1 MKITNA
7 DPRYPILIMGLADSP
22 VQRVSMK
29 NITVEFRGGLSMEH
43 AVEQRQ
49 LNTNWEYTQFGTR
62 PSVQSLP

>member
-1 MKITNA
+1 
-7 DPRYPILIMGLADSP
+7 
-22 VQRVSMK
+22 MK

-62 PSVQSLP
+62 PAYRAFPGW